1 MGEETI
7 ATSTDDKPNLGK
19 FDKMCVKRGINPNL
33 IMLKIT
39 LFVMYGATSSLLPY
53 LTIHMQSIGIT
64 VEEIAIIYLAL
75 PFTTFLAPPITGFLV
90 DKFGKYKPVIVM
102 SLLLNALFHHSLMLI
117 PQQEIPGTVPA
128 AYVMRHPQTGAV
140 EVWWSPCPSR
150 ECPELEEMDFV
161 VDECFDHCILLE
173 QNPKIERAPTNQP
186 SNLHMTVDDPLDDL
200 NLHVLKKKTQKNK
213 LLSTDSTSTSTSTT
227 STTPRVMSEWEVLR
241 CILLLFCKIL
251 IILLRSL
258 PSPFIHP

>member
-1 MGEETI
+1 MGEETT
-7 ATSTDDKPNLGK
+7 ATTTDDKPNISRFHK
-19 FDKMCVKRGINPNL
+19 WCEKRRINPNL

-90 DKFGKYKPVIVM
+90 DKFGKYKPVIVL

-117 PQQEIPGTVPA
+117 PQQEIPGSVPA
-128 AYVMRHPQTGAV
+128 AYVMRHPTTGAV

-161 VDECFDHCILLE
+161 VDECFDHCLLLE

-186 SNLHMTVDDPLDDL
+186 ARLAPDDPMDDL
-200 NLHVLKKKTQKNK
+200 NFHVLKKKTQKNK
-213 LLSTDSTSTSTSTT
+213 LSTDSTST
-227 STTPRVMSEWEVLR
+227 TPRVLSEG
-241 CILLLFCKIL
+241 ILFVIIFTITTTL
-251 IILLRSL
+251 IG
-258 PSPFIHP
+258 FINLIK

>member
-227 STTPRVMSEWEVLR
+227 STTPRVISEWEVLR
-241 CILLLFCKIL
+241 CILLFLYERLLF
-251 IILLRSL
+251 
-258 PSPFIHP
+258 

>member
-1 MGEETI
+1 MGEET
-7 ATSTDDKPNLGK
+7 ATSTDDKPNMSK
-19 FDKMCVKRGINPNL
+19 FDKMCIKRGINPNL

-128 AYVMRHPQTGAV
+128 AYVMRHPTSGSV

-150 ECPELEEMDFV
+150 ECPEMEEMDFV

-186 SNLHMTVDDPLDDL
+186 SNGLHIDDPLDDL
-200 NLHVLKKKTQKNK
+200 NLHIRKKTQKSK
-213 LLSTDSTSTSTSTT
+213 LFTDSTSTSTST
-227 STTPRVMSEWEVLR
+227 STTPRTSSEENLN
-241 CILLLFCKIL
+241 
-251 IILLRSL
+251 
-258 PSPFIHP
+258 

>member
-1 MGEETI
+1 MGEET
-7 ATSTDDKPNLGK
+7 ATSTDDKPNLSK
-19 FDKMCVKRGINPNL
+19 FDQMCIRKGINPNL

-90 DKFGKYKPVIVM
+90 DKFGKYKPVVVM

-117 PQQEIPGTVPA
+117 PQQEIPGSVPA

-150 ECPELEEMDFV
+150 ECPELEELDIV
-161 VDECFDHCILLE
+161 VDECFDHCLLLE
-173 QNPKIERAPTNQP
+173 QNPKIERAPTHEP
-186 SNLHMTVDDPLDDL
+186 TNLKSKNDDPADDL
-200 NLHVLKKKTQKNK
+200 NLHIMKKKPAQKSK
-213 LLSTDSTSTSTSTT
+213 STSTT
-227 STTPRVMSEWEVLR
+227 EATTTTRMSEENLN
-241 CILLLFCKIL
+241 LDKLIL
-251 IILLRSL
+251 IFISTSSPLSIL
-258 PSPFIHP
+258 IHRQ